1 MNEILVCFAV
11 KQEAKFFNP
20 APGPTASWST
30 LITGIGH
37 RNAQDAITSALAGQK
52 PAMVLTCGFAGGLR
66 PDLKTGEVLFG
77 ADSDTEWHNALI
89 KTGAKAGRFYCS
101 KRIITA
107 ANEKGELWKMTGADA
122 VEMESQIIG
131 AVCRQHN
138 IPSITVRVIL

>member
-1 MNEILVCFAV
+1 
-11 KQEAKFFNP
+11 
-20 APGPTASWST
+20 
-30 LITGIGH
+30 
-37 RNAQDAITSALAGQK
+37 NAQDAITSALAGQK

-77 ADSDTEWHNALI
+77 ADSDREWHNALI

-107 ANEKGELWKMTGADA
+107 ANEKGELWKITGADA

-138 IPSITVRVIL
+138 IPSVTVRVILDAAAEDLPLDFKYLLNARKEWDYGNLALARCM